1 VEREKVPALALIER
15 RPLSLPL
22 CLGDNMKKLD
32 NKRTKYRSLMD
43 FAVLG
48 RADEEIDL
56 KTLIA
61 VRKQK
66 KKHNK
71 PVERIAGILRV

>member
-1 VEREKVPALALIER
+1 
-15 RPLSLPL
+15 
-22 CLGDNMKKLD
+22 MKKLD